1 MNSFTRV
8 LITLTL
14 TVMLVGLLISASGD
28 SPSVEAKGA
37 TLASGS
43 VAAVYWRER
52 EQEYTGFALKSP
64 SRKPPGAGYVQYV
77 ERGEVKGEVYDSWV
91 KIVYQK
97 EKREIWIP
105 SRSVIRI
112 EFTSK

>member
-1 MNSFTRV
+1 M
-8 LITLTL
+8 
-14 TVMLVGLLISASGD
+14 
-28 SPSVEAKGA
+28 
-37 TLASGS
+37 
-43 VAAVYWRER
+43 
-52 EQEYTGFALKSP
+52 
-64 SRKPPGAGYVQYV
+64 QYV
-77 ERGEVKGEVYDSWV
+77 LYVEPGEVKGEVYDSWV